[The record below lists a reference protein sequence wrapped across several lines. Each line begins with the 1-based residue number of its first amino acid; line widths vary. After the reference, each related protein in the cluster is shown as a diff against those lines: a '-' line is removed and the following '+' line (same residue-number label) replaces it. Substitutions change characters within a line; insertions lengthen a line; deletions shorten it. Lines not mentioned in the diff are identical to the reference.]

1 MSRARPMRDPMR
13 DPNSFGK
20 VGVLM
25 GGMSAEREISL
36 MSGNGVLAALRA
48 KGIAAHAFDPGERPL
63 GDLATQGF
71 ARVFIALHGR
81 FGEDGSIQ
89 GALELLGIPY
99 TGSGVMASAV
109 AMDKVFTKRIW
120 ENHGLQTPRYAV
132 LDARMGNPADLKRVP
147 DSLGLPLIVK
157 PPHEGSTIGISKVQG
172 YSQMSEAYEL
182 ASRFDDVV
190 LAEEFIA
197 GRELTVAIVERS
209 GSGALE
215 ALPIIEI
222 VAPGGNY
229 VYQNKYFTNDTRYP
243 CPAPMAD
250 ELAARIRKTALDAF
264 LAIGC
269 EGWGRVDFM
278 LRTSDAEPF
287 LLEVN
292 TSPGMTGH
300 SLVPM
305 AARAVGLSYE
315 DLCVE
320 VLASARLKTRRA
332 KLADADTGAAGPATN
347 ATIAVSS
354 AKDGRHVG

>member
-1 MSRARPMRDPMR
+1 MNALDPG
-13 DPNSFGK
+13 SFGK

-25 GGMSAEREISL
+25 GGVSAEREISL
-36 MSGNGVLAALRA
+36 MSGNGVLAALRS
-48 KGIAAHAFDPGERPL
+48 KGIDAHAFDPAQRPL
-63 GDLATQGF
+63 GELATQGY

-81 FGEDGSIQ
+81 FGEDGSMQ

-120 ENHGLQTPRYAV
+120 ESHGMQTPRYAV
-132 LDARMGNPADLKRVP
+132 LDARSFSSAELLRVP
-147 DSLGLPLIVK
+147 DALGLPLIVK
-157 PPHEGSTIGISKVQG
+157 PPHEGSTIGITKVAG
-172 YSQMSEAYEL
+172 YSQMQDAYAL

-197 GRELTVAIVERS
+197 GRELTVAIVER
-209 GSGALE
+209 GGAGIGALE

-229 VYQNKYFTNDTRYP
+229 DYQNKYFTNDTLYP

-250 ELAARIRKTALDAF
+250 ELAERIRKTALDAF

-278 LRTSDAEPF
+278 LRTSDDQPY

-305 AARAVGLSYE
+305 AARAVGLSYP

-320 VLASARLKTRRA
+320 LLRSARLKTRRA
-332 KLADADTGAAGPATN
+332 KLADATTPATMV
-347 ATIAVSS
+347 TT
-354 AKDGRHVG
+354 AKDEH